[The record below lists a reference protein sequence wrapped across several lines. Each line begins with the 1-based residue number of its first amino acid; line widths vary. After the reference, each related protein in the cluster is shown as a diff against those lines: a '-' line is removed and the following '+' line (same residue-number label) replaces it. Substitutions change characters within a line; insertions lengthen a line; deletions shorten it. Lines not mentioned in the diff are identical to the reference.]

1 MISIFKGIK
10 TVILLFLILG
20 CNNVKNNSEVKQKK
34 LDTIKDNNTEDFF
47 TSWIVNSYDEEIVI
61 ISIANEV
68 DPNILKNIISDYLT
82 KSSNV
87 DDEKKD
93 YEIIIQELS
102 QIYSIEKKEIAKLI
116 LDFKRFYN
124 EK

>member
-1 MISIFKGIK
+1 MISIFNGIK

-20 CNNVKNNSEVKQKK
+20 CNNVKNNSEVEQKK
-34 LDTIKDNNTEDFF
+34 LDTLKYNNKEDFF

-93 YEIIIQELS
+93 YEMIIQELS
-102 QIYSIEKKEIAKLI
+102 QKYSIEKKEIAKLI
-116 LDFKRFYN
+116 LDFKRVYN
-124 EK
+124 QK